1 MKNKMYIYNMKSYE
15 QEVYI
20 ANTLKCIHLISKKEQ
35 DIEIDAISNY
45 LKSNKW
51 KKDYGHT
58 HYKLIKKIFWLAGK
72 VPR

>member
-15 QEVYI
+15 HEVYI
-20 ANTLKCIHLISKKEQ
+20 AHTLKYIHLTFKKEQ

-51 KKDYGHT
+51 K
-58 HYKLIKKIFWLAGK
+58 
-72 VPR
+72 